1 MRSLIGKLAWSNIRK
16 RKSATITLFVLIM
29 IAALLLNI
37 GLTVSLKLNSFQQE
51 KMTELKTPEI
61 SAYFAKDDHLK
72 EYEGLVDSYP
82 YTESWENEAAILLAD
97 AKMKY
102 AETDTTVAFIIL
114 NADTPR
120 TMGLFKTTTP
130 LESRDPNL
138 IYLPYLF
145 HVGSGY
151 ELGDIFSFVYNNNQF
166 SYTIGGFIEEPLLG
180 TLTNGALKVF
190 LNDEGYKQLEER
202 LGTEAQYSFLS
213 ADLTDPSKDVK
224 LEQMISERIF
234 SSGIKSPFQVMRA
247 EVGLEGNR
255 VFVNLLAAILIVFA
269 LIMVLISLIV
279 IRFQILGHI
288 EDNLTNIGVL
298 KANGYTSWQIKNS
311 LLLQFTSVSIIAAI
325 PGGGLA
331 GLVMP
336 LVGNMISSSIGLLWP
351 VSFEVGSAALSLVIV
366 SGLVAIVTYLS
377 SRRIRNITP
386 IAALQS
392 GIHAHNFKRNPIP
405 LETSRM
411 NLQFSLSLK
420 ALLRQMK
427 QNMMIILIV
436 AGLTFSSIFCSI
448 LNFNFKGD
456 TSAVIKLV
464 GIERS
469 DFMLLPK
476 NGDLQ
481 QGMFRELEAMP
492 VVEKLTVLDSL
503 AASIKDT
510 NFMLR
515 VSDDFSQLETQTTY
529 KGRQP
534 IYDNEI
540 SVSGVIAKLENIEVG
555 DEVPVTFNGVTEN
568 YLVTGLSQQINQL
581 GMVASMTGDGMRRLQ
596 PEYTPQS
603 INVYLKEG
611 GDSQVF
617 AKDLEA
623 RFPGQWNITNVR
635 EAMDSTLNTFTSA
648 VSSMTAVITVVT
660 IFVVSLILYLVIKTL
675 IMKRKREF
683 GILKGMGYT
692 TFNLMT
698 QITFS
703 LFPVI
708 VVGVVLGS
716 LVGYIFSDSAF
727 VLLLSSLG
735 IYNVQL
741 AVSLPQVLL
750 LCAVILVVAYVV
762 SMLVARRIRK
772 VSVYDLIMD

>member
-16 RKSATITLFVLIM
+16 RKSATFTLFVLIM
-29 IAALLLNI
+29 IAVLLLNI
-37 GLTVSLKLNSFQQE
+37 GLTVGLKLNSFQQQ

-72 EYEGLVDSYP
+72 EYEEIVDSYP

-97 AKMKY
+97 AKVKVG
-102 AETDTTVAFIIL
+102 ETDTAIAFTIL
-114 NADTPR
+114 NVDTPR
-120 TMGLFKTTTP
+120 TLGLFKTTTP
-130 LESRDPNL
+130 LESRDPDM

-151 ELGDIFSFVYNNNQF
+151 ELGDTFSFVYDNKPF
-166 SYTIGGFIEEPLLG
+166 SYIIGGFIEDPLFG
-180 TLTNGALKVF
+180 TLTNGALKAF
-190 LNDEGYKQLEER
+190 LNDEGYKQLEKR
-202 LGTEAQYSFLS
+202 LGSEAQYSFLS
-213 ADLTDPSKDVK
+213 VDLSDPSKDEK
-224 LEQMISERIF
+224 LEQMLSERIF
-234 SSGIKSPFQVMRA
+234 ASGSKSQFQVMRA

-255 VFVNLLAAILIVFA
+255 VFVNILAAILIVFA
-269 LIMVLISLIV
+269 LIMVLISLLV
-279 IRFQILGHI
+279 IRFQIFGHI

-298 KANGYTSWQIKNS
+298 KANGYTSWQIKNA
-311 LLLQFTSVSIIAAI
+311 LLLQFVTVSIIAAI

-331 GLVMP
+331 GIVMP
-336 LVGNMISSSIGLLWP
+336 LVGNLISSSIGLLWP
-351 VSFEVGSAALSLVIV
+351 VSVEGFSAVLSLIIV
-366 SGLVAIVTYLS
+366 SGLVALVTYLS
-377 SRRIRNITP
+377 SRRIRYITP

-392 GIHAHNFKRNPIP
+392 GLHTHNFKRNHFP
-405 LETSRM
+405 LETTRL

-464 GIERS
+464 GIEQS
-469 DFMLLPK
+469 DFILWPK
-476 NGDLQ
+476 NGNLQ
-481 QGMFRELEAMP
+481 QGMFTELEAMP
-492 VVEKLTVLDSL
+492 VVKKLTVLDNMV
-503 AASIKDT
+503 ASIKDIS
-510 NFMLR
+510 FLLQ
-515 VSDDFSQLETQTTY
+515 VSDDYNNLETQTIY
-529 KGRQP
+529 KGREP

-540 SVSGVIAKLENIEVG
+540 ALSGVIAKLENTEIG
-555 DEVPVTFNGVTEN
+555 DEVPITFNGVTNN

-581 GMVASMTGDGMRRLQ
+581 GKVASITGDGMRRLQ
-596 PEYTPQS
+596 PEYTSQS
-603 INVYLKEG
+603 INVYLKAGE
-611 GDSQVF
+611 DSQAFV
-617 AKDLEA
+617 KELEA
-623 RFPGQWNITNVR
+623 RYPGQWNITNIR
-635 EAMDSTLNTFTSA
+635 EAIDSTLSTFTAA
-648 VSSMTAVITVVT
+648 VSSITAVITVVT
-660 IFVVSLILYLVIKTL
+660 IIVVSLILYLVIKTL

-708 VVGVVLGS
+708 VLGVAIGS
-716 LVGYIFSDSAF
+716 IGGYFSSDSAF

-750 LCAVILVVAYVV
+750 LCTAILVVSYVV

>member
-16 RKSATITLFVLIM
+16 RKSATVTLFILVM
-29 IAALLLNI
+29 IAVLLLNI

-51 KMTELKTPEI
+51 KMTELKTPDI
-61 SAYFAKDDHLK
+61 SAYFISDEHVK
-72 EYEGLVDSYP
+72 EYEDLVDSYP
-82 YTESWENEAAILLAD
+82 YTDSWENESALLLVD

-102 AETDTTVAFIIL
+102 GQTDTSMAFIIL

-130 LESRDPNL
+130 LELRDPNV

-151 ELGDIFSFVYNNNQF
+151 NLGDPFTFEYDNHPF
-166 SYTIGGFIEEPLLG
+166 TYTVGGFIEEPLLG
-180 TLTNGALKVF
+180 TLTNGALKIF
-190 LNDEGYKQLEER
+190 LNEEGYKQLEKR
-202 LGTEAQYSFLS
+202 LGTEAQFSFLS

-224 LEQMISERIF
+224 LEQMLSEQIF
-234 SSGIKSPFQVMRA
+234 ASGNKGQFQVLRT
-247 EVGLEGNR
+247 EVGLQGNR

-269 LIMVLISLIV
+269 LIMVVISLIV

-298 KANGYTSWQIKNS
+298 KANGYTSWQIINA
-311 LLLQFTSVSIIAAI
+311 LLLQFISVSIIAAI
-325 PGGGLA
+325 PGGVIS

-336 LVGNMISSSIGLLWP
+336 MVGNLISTSVGLLWP
-351 VSFEVGSAALSLVIV
+351 VSFEVVSAVLSLVIV
-366 SGLVAIVTYLS
+366 SLLVLLVTYLS

-392 GIHAHNFKRNPIP
+392 GILTHSFKRNYVP
-405 LETSRM
+405 LESTRM

-420 ALLRQMK
+420 ALLRQVK
-427 QNMMIILIV
+427 QNMMIVLIV
-436 AGLTFSSIFCSI
+436 AGLTFSSIFCAI

-456 TSAVIKLV
+456 TSAVIELV

-469 DFMLLPK
+469 DFQLLLK

-481 QGMFRELEAMP
+481 QGMFTEIEAMP
-492 VVEKLTVLDSL
+492 MVKKVTVLDSM

-510 NFMLR
+510 SFMLR
-515 VSDDFSQLETQTTY
+515 VSDDYSKLETQTIY

-534 IYDNEI
+534 TYDNEI
-540 SVSGVIAKLENIEVG
+540 SISGVIAKLENTAIG
-555 DEVPVTFNGVTEN
+555 DEVPITFNGVTKN

-581 GMVASMTGDGMRRLQ
+581 GMVASMTGDAMRRLQ

-611 GDSQVF
+611 ETPQTFV
-617 AKDLEA
+617 KDMEA
-623 RFPGQWNITNVR
+623 SYPGQWNITNVR
-635 EAMDSTLNTFTSA
+635 EVMDSTLSTFTA
-648 VSSMTAVITVVT
+648 AISSMTAVITAVT

-675 IMKRKREF
+675 ILKRKREF
-683 GILKGMGYT
+683 GILKGLGYT

-708 VVGVVLGS
+708 VIGVALGS
-716 LVGYIFSDSAF
+716 IAGYFFSDLAF

-735 IYNVQL
+735 IYNVKL

-750 LCAVILVVAYVV
+750 LCLAILVVAYVV
-762 SMLVARRIRK
+762 SMLVSRRIRK
-772 VSVYDLIMD
+772 LSVYGLIMD

>member
-16 RKSATITLFVLIM
+16 RKSATTTLFVLIM
-29 IAALLLNI
+29 IAVLLLNI
-37 GLTVSLKLNSFQQE
+37 GLTVILKLNSFQQE
-51 KMTELKTPEI
+51 KMTELKTPEL
-61 SAYFAKDDHLK
+61 SAYFANDKHLK
-72 EYEGLVDSYP
+72 EYEELVESYP
-82 YTESWENEAAILLAD
+82 FTESWEHEAAILLAD
-97 AKMKY
+97 AKIQIGQ
-102 AETDTTVAFIIL
+102 TDTTVAFIIL

-120 TMGLFKTTTP
+120 TKGLFQTTAP
-130 LESRDPNL
+130 LEQKDPNM

-151 ELGDIFSFVYNNNQF
+151 NLGDTFSFVYDTKQF

-190 LNDEGYKQLEER
+190 LNDEGYKQLANR

-213 ADLTDPSKDVK
+213 ADLSDPSKVVK
-224 LEQMISERIF
+224 LEQLLSERIF
-234 SSGIKSPFQVMRA
+234 ASGNTTQFQVMRA

-298 KANGYTSWQIKNS
+298 KANGYTSWQIKNA
-311 LLLQFTSVSIIAAI
+311 LMLQFTSVAILAAI
-325 PGGGLA
+325 PGCGLS

-351 VSFEVGSAALSLVIV
+351 VSFEGVSAVLSLVII
-366 SGLVAIVTYLS
+366 SGLVLLVTYLS
-377 SRRIRNITP
+377 SRRIQNITP

-392 GIHAHNFKRNPIP
+392 GILTHNFKRNPIP

-427 QNMMIILIV
+427 QNMMIVLIV

-456 TSAVIKLV
+456 TTAVLELV

-481 QGMFRELEAMP
+481 PVMFTELDAMP
-492 VVEKLTVLDSL
+492 VIKKLTVLDSMV
-503 AASIKDT
+503 ASIKDT
-510 NFMLR
+510 SFMLR
-515 VSDDFSQLETQTTY
+515 VSDDYSKLETQTIY
-529 KGRQP
+529 KGREP
-534 IYDNEI
+534 LYNNEI
-540 SVSGVIAKLENIEVG
+540 AISGVIAKLETTEIG
-555 DEVPVTFNGVTEN
+555 DEVPITFNGKTEN
-568 YLVTGLSQQINQL
+568 YLVTGLSQQISQL
-581 GMVASMTGDGMRRLQ
+581 GMVASVTGDGMRRLQ
-596 PEYTPQS
+596 QEYTPQS

-611 GDSQVF
+611 GDPQNFV
-617 AKDLEA
+617 KDLEA
-623 RFPGQWNITNVR
+623 QFPGQWNVTNTR
-635 EAMDSTLNTFTSA
+635 EIMDSTLSTFTAA
-648 VSSMTAVITVVT
+648 VSSITAVITAVT
-660 IFVVSLILYLVIKTL
+660 IIVVSLILYLVIKTL

-683 GILKGMGYT
+683 GILKGIGYT

-708 VVGVVLGS
+708 VIGVLLGS
-716 LVGYIFSDSAF
+716 LAGYFFSDSVF

-741 AVSLPQVLL
+741 AVRLPQVLL
-750 LCAVILVVAYVV
+750 LCGAILVVAYVV

>member
-1 MRSLIGKLAWSNIRK
+1 MRSLIGKLAWANIRK

-29 IAALLLNI
+29 IAVLLLNI

-51 KMTELKTPEI
+51 KMTELETPEI
-61 SAYFAKDDHLK
+61 SAYFAKDEHLK
-72 EYEGLVDSYP
+72 EYQDLVDSYP
-82 YTESWENEAAILLAD
+82 YTESWETEAAILLAD

-102 AETDTTVAFIIL
+102 GETDTTVAFIIL
-114 NADTPR
+114 NSDTPR
-120 TMGLFKTTTP
+120 TKGVFKTTTP
-130 LESRDPNL
+130 LKFSDPNM

-151 ELGDIFSFVYNNNQF
+151 DLGDTFSLVYDNNQF

-190 LNDEGYKQLEER
+190 LNDEGYKQLEKR

-213 ADLTDPSKDVK
+213 ADLIDPSKDVK
-224 LEQMISERIF
+224 LEQMLSERIF
-234 SSGIKSPFQVMRA
+234 ASGSKSQFQVMRA

-298 KANGYTSWQIKNS
+298 KANGYTSWQIKNA
-311 LLLQFTSVSIIAAI
+311 LLLQFASVSIIAAI
-325 PGGGLA
+325 PGGGIA

-351 VSFEVGSAALSLVIV
+351 VSFEMVSAVLSLVII
-366 SGLVAIVTYLS
+366 SGLVLLVTYLS

-392 GIHAHNFKRNPIP
+392 GIHTHNFKRNHIP

-411 NLQFSLSLK
+411 NLQISLSLK

-427 QNMMIILIV
+427 QNMMIVLIV

-456 TSAVIKLV
+456 TSTVIELV

-476 NGDLQ
+476 NGNLE
-481 QGMFRELEAMP
+481 QGMFTELEAMP
-492 VVEKLTVLDSL
+492 TVKKLTVLDSML
-503 AASIKDT
+503 ASIKDT
-510 NFMLR
+510 SFMLR
-515 VSDDFSQLETQTTY
+515 VSDDYSKLETQTTY

-540 SVSGVIAKLENIEVG
+540 SISGVIARLENKEVG
-555 DEVPVTFNGVTEN
+555 DEVPVSFNGMTEN
-568 YLVTGLSQQINQL
+568 YLITGLSQQINQL

-596 PEYTPQS
+596 PEYTSQS
-603 INVYLKEG
+603 INVYLNEG
-611 GDSQVF
+611 
-617 AKDLEA
+617 E
-623 RFPGQWNITNVR
+623 
-635 EAMDSTLNTFTSA
+635 
-648 VSSMTAVITVVT
+648 
-660 IFVVSLILYLVIKTL
+660 
-675 IMKRKREF
+675 
-683 GILKGMGYT
+683 ILK
-692 TFNLMT
+692 
-698 QITFS
+698 
-703 LFPVI
+703 
-708 VVGVVLGS
+708 
-716 LVGYIFSDSAF
+716 
-727 VLLLSSLG
+727 LL
-735 IYNVQL
+735 
-741 AVSLPQVLL
+741 
-750 LCAVILVVAYVV
+750 
-762 SMLVARRIRK
+762 
-772 VSVYDLIMD
+772 

>member
-16 RKSATITLFVLIM
+16 RKSATVTLFVLIVL
-29 IAALLLNI
+29 AVLLLNI

-51 KMTELKTPEI
+51 KMTELETPDL
-61 SAYFAKDDHLK
+61 SVYFVNDKHVKD
-72 EYEGLVDSYP
+72 YEALVDSYA
-82 YTESWENEAAILLAD
+82 YTDYWENESALLLSD

-102 AETDTTVAFIIL
+102 GQTDTTLAFIIL
-114 NADTPR
+114 NSDTQR
-120 TMGLFKTTTP
+120 TKGRFNTTTP
-130 LESRDPNL
+130 LEYKGPNV

-151 ELGDIFSFVYNNNQF
+151 NLGETFSFVYDNNEF
-166 SYTIGGFIEEPLLG
+166 TYTIGGFIEEPILG
-180 TLTNGALKVF
+180 TLTNGALKIF
-190 LNDEGYKQLEER
+190 LNDEGYKQLEKR
-202 LGTEAQYSFLS
+202 LGAEAQYSFLS

-224 LEQMISERIF
+224 LEQMLSDRIF
-234 SSGIKSPFQVMRA
+234 ASGNKSPFQVIRA

-269 LIMVLISLIV
+269 LIMVVISLIV
-279 IRFQILGHI
+279 IRFQILGHV

-298 KANGYTSWQIKNS
+298 KANGYTSRQIINA

-325 PGGGLA
+325 PGGIIS

-336 LVGNMISSSIGLLWP
+336 LVGNMISTSVGLLWP
-351 VSFEVGSAALSLVIV
+351 VSFEVVSAALSLVIV
-366 SGLVAIVTYLS
+366 SGLVLLVTYLS

-392 GIHAHNFKRNPIP
+392 GILTHNFKRNFVP
-405 LETSRM
+405 LETTRM

-420 ALLRQMK
+420 TLLRQTK
-427 QNMMIILIV
+427 QNLMIVLIV

-448 LNFNFKGD
+448 LNFNFSGD
-456 TSAVIKLV
+456 TSAVLELV

-469 DFMLLPK
+469 DFLLLLK

-481 QGMFRELEAMP
+481 QEMFTELEDMP
-492 VVEKLTVLDSL
+492 MVKKLTVLDSMI
-503 AASIKDT
+503 ASIKDT
-510 NFMLR
+510 SFMLR
-515 VSDDFSQLETQTTY
+515 VSEDYSELETQTIY

-534 IYDNEI
+534 TYDNEI
-540 SVSGVIAKLENIEVG
+540 AISGVIAKMENTAIGEEIPITV
-555 DEVPVTFNGVTEN
+555 NGVTEN

-581 GMVASMTGDGMRRLQ
+581 GMVASITGDGMRRLQ

-603 INVYLKEG
+603 INVYLKEE
-611 GDSQVF
+611 GDSQAFV
-617 AKDLEA
+617 KELEA
-623 RFPGQWNITNVR
+623 SYPGQWNITNIR
-635 EAMDSTLNTFTSA
+635 EVMDSTLSTFTAA
-648 VSSMTAVITVVT
+648 VSSMTAVITAVT
-660 IFVVSLILYLVIKTL
+660 IVVVSLILYLVIKTL
-675 IMKRKREF
+675 ILKRKREF

-716 LVGYIFSDSAF
+716 VLGYLFSDSAF

-741 AVSLPQVLL
+741 VASLPQVLL
-750 LCAVILVVAYVV
+750 LCVSILIVAYAV

-772 VSVYDLIMD
+772 VSVYGLITD

>member
-1 MRSLIGKLAWSNIRK
+1 MSSLIGKLAWSNIRK
-16 RKSATITLFVLIM
+16 RKSATVTLFILIM
-29 IAALLLNI
+29 IAVLLLNI
-37 GLTVSLKLNSFQQE
+37 GLTVILKLNSFQQE
-51 KMTELKTPEI
+51 KMTELRTPEI
-61 SAYFAKDDHLK
+61 SAYFPKDDYLE
-72 EYEGLVDSYP
+72 EYEELVDSYS

-102 AETDTTVAFIIL
+102 GQTDTTVAFIIL
-114 NADTPR
+114 NMDTPR
-120 TMGLFKTTTP
+120 TKGLFKTTTP
-130 LESRDPNL
+130 LGSKDADM

-151 ELGDIFSFVYNNNQF
+151 NLGDTFTFVYDNNSF

-190 LNDEGYKQLEER
+190 LNDEGYKQLGER

-224 LEQMISERIF
+224 LEQMLSERIF
-234 SSGIKSPFQVMRA
+234 ASGSTDQFQVMRA

-288 EDNLTNIGVL
+288 EDNLTNIGIL
-298 KANGYTSWQIKNS
+298 KANGYTSWQIKNA

-325 PGGGLA
+325 PGGGLS

-351 VSFEVGSAALSLVIV
+351 ISFEGVSAVLSLVIV
-366 SGLVAIVTYLS
+366 SGLVLLVTYLS

-386 IAALQS
+386 ITALQS
-392 GIHAHNFKRNPIP
+392 GILTHNFKRNPIP
-405 LETSRM
+405 LETSRV

-420 ALLRQMK
+420 ALVRQMK
-427 QNMMIILIV
+427 QNMMIVLIV

-456 TSAVIKLV
+456 TSAVIELV

-469 DFMLLPK
+469 DFLLLPK

-481 QGMFRELEAMP
+481 QGKFTELEAMP
-492 VVEKLTVLDSL
+492 GVEKLTVLDSMV
-503 AASIKDT
+503 ASIKNT
-510 NFMLR
+510 SFMLR
-515 VSDDFSQLETQTTY
+515 VSDDYSKLETQTIY
-529 KGRQP
+529 KGREP

-540 SVSGVIAKLENIEVG
+540 VISGVIAKLENSEIG
-555 DEVPVTFNGVTEN
+555 DEVPITFNGVTEN
-568 YLVTGLSQQINQL
+568 YLVTGLSQQISQL

-596 PEYTPQS
+596 PEYTPLS

-611 GDSQVF
+611 GDAQAFV
-617 AKDLEA
+617 KDLEA
-623 RFPGQWNITNVR
+623 RFPKQWNITNIR
-635 EAMDSTLNTFTSA
+635 ETVDSTLSTFTAA

-660 IFVVSLILYLVIKTL
+660 IIVVSLILYLVIKTL
-675 IMKRKREF
+675 ILKRKREF

-708 VVGVVLGS
+708 VVGVALGS
-716 LVGYIFSDSAF
+716 IGGYFFSDSAF

-750 LCAVILVVAYVV
+750 LCAAILVVAYAV